1 MYIDPAEVEAER
13 FIVHTN
19 EKHQHSV
26 IQICLRFLYNLVDD
40 PSNPELCWKIT
51 KNY

>member
-26 IQICLRFLYNLVDD
+26 IQICFELLYNLVVEIIHVY
-40 PSNPELCWKIT
+40 SSS
-51 KNY
+51 